1 MAPLFEASFAVI
13 VPKCEIG
20 NIQWNH
26 SSVRAAILSLLHD
39 LSQSKLSKLCNITQ
53 PIISHIVNNKD
64 FKLNQN
70 KCQEFGVWYEQYSR
84 SKSNLV
90 SCEMSNIQSQD
101 NVSNLISNINID
113 NDEKVQSQS
122 DARLT
127 FHSKQEVPRLVE
139 WFNLDRNPSERQL
152 SYYADLLNQS
162 PLRVERNKVTIKSL
176 KNWWKNYKQK
186 QRNELKE
193 RKRK

>member
-1 MAPLFEASFAVI
+1 
-13 VPKCEIG
+13 
-20 NIQWNH
+20 
-26 SSVRAAILSLLHD
+26 
-39 LSQSKLSKLCNITQ
+39 
-53 PIISHIVNNKD
+53 
-64 FKLNQN
+64 
-70 KCQEFGVWYEQYSR
+70 
-84 SKSNLV
+84 
-90 SCEMSNIQSQD
+90 MSNIQSQD

-162 PLRVERNKVTIKSL
+162 PLRVERFVN
-176 KNWWKNYKQK
+176 
-186 QRNELKE
+186 QRSYFIIYIDVFTNILFHHK
-193 RKRK
+193 